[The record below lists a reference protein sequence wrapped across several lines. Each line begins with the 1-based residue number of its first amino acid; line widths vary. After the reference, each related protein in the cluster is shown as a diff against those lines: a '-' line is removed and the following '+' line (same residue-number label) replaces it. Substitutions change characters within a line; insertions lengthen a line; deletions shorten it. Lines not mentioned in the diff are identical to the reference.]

1 MHVNYWHV
9 LWRDRLGRFGLLLIC
24 LILVMAL
31 FAPRLAGHQPVAYTR
46 APFSPPSMKHWLGT
60 NDVGQD
66 IFTRLLYGARTSLVI
81 GIGVGILSVLLS
93 IMIGATAA
101 LFGGL
106 YDRIAMRVV
115 DALLVI
121 PPVILAILVAAYLR
135 PNIMVLI
142 ALLSLIMWPGGARVV
157 RAQTLSL
164 KERMHVSAARTFGA
178 GHRHVLIRHIIPEM
192 GPILIAVLIQFIRR
206 GIFMEAGLSFLGV
219 SDPAM
224 ISWGSMMHHALRFSY
239 LDVWKWWLLPAGFA
253 LSLTVMGFVFMGY
266 ALETTLNPRLLSG
279 ND

>member
-1 MHVNYWHV
+1 MHINYWQT
-9 LWRDRLGRFGLLLIC
+9 LWRDRLGRPGLLFIS
-24 LILVMAL
+24 LILLMAL
-31 FAPRLAGHQPVAYTR
+31 FAPWLSGYQPAAYTK
-46 APFSPPSMKHWLGT
+46 ALFSPPSLKHWLGT

-66 IFTRLLYGARTSLVI
+66 IFTRLLYGARTSLII
-81 GIGVGILSVLLS
+81 GIGVGIISVFLS
-93 IMIGATAA
+93 ILIGATAA

-106 YDRIAMRVV
+106 YDRITMRVV

-135 PNIMVLI
+135 PNILLLI
-142 ALLSLIMWPGGARVV
+142 LILSLIMWPGGARVV

-164 KERMHVSAARTFGA
+164 KERMHVSAARSFGA
-178 GHRHVLIRHIIPEM
+178 NHRHVLIRHIIPEM

-206 GIFMEAGLSFLGV
+206 GIFMEAGLSFLGI

-224 ISWGSMMHHALRFSY
+224 ISWGGMMQHALRFSY
-239 LDVWKWWLLPAGFA
+239 LKVWKWWLLPSGFA
-253 LSLTVMGFVFMGY
+253 LSLTIMGFVFLGY
-266 ALETTLNPRLLSG
+266 ALETTLNPYLLSR